1 LSRVAAT
8 VAVMRVR
15 GAIRICAIF
24 MFLAAGTAAGR
35 AKASAAPAVGSTPQA
50 VPVTCPSPALGGS
63 LPADVYLPTAYAQSS
78 SRYPVIYVL
87 HGLPADP
94 QTYTASG
101 FVAAAVAAGARPAI
115 VVSPQGARAP
125 NSDPEYLDH
134 GAGRDWP
141 QAIADDLPRCIDSQF
156 RTVARRSGRALIGFS
171 AGGFGAMNIGL
182 RHLKTYGAIEAWSG
196 YFEATDPSGSHVLSL
211 GSPAANAAARVPRGA
226 GLAREL
232 DRRPTFVGFF
242 IGNQDGFLADD
253 RAFNT
258 ALGTAQIHRTF
269 AVYPGG
275 HAVSLWEHEAPWW
288 LGQAL
293 KFLAGLRG
301 LAS

>member
-1 LSRVAAT
+1 
-8 VAVMRVR
+8 MRVR
-15 GAIRICAIF
+15 GGILVSAITVLLSAGPP
-24 MFLAAGTAAGR
+24 AAR
-35 AKASAAPAVGSTPQA
+35 AQAPAAPAAGSVPQA
-50 VPVTCPSPALGGS
+50 VPVMCPSPALGGT
-63 LPADVYLPTAYAQSS
+63 LPADVYLPAGYPGSS

-101 FVAAAVAAGARPAI
+101 FVAAVAAEALPAI

-125 NSDPEYLDH
+125 NSDPEYLDR
-134 GAGRDWP
+134 GPERDWP

-182 RHLKTYGAIEAWSG
+182 RHLSTYGAIEAWSG
-196 YFEATDPSGSHVLSL
+196 YFEATDPSGSHVLNL

-232 DRRPTFVGFF
+232 KRRPTFVGFF
-242 IGNQDGFLADD
+242 IGNHDGFLADD
-253 RAFNT
+253 RAFNA
-258 ALGTAQIHRTF
+258 ALGTAHIHRTF

-275 HAVSLWEHEAPWW
+275 HDVSLWRSEAPWW